1 MPLSVEHFKQAAA
14 QYPDAEA
21 LINLPEN
28 TGIISAKAPRMGI
41 LGIFSPKSY
50 FDELEKSRAIVS
62 DFKTALKEKYGRVIT
77 AFAFPLVLKNMS
89 ATSSLTSCR
98 VTTVLK
104 KAELMD
110 LLMQAIVDTITDE
123 QSEPEPADS
132 PFRNVPGEGQRIFS
146 KQTVQLIKNAYYE
159 CFEAA
164 FKATLQLSD
173 IDPRMLLAMNGARG
187 ALSMMRSQEAVQSD
201 LQRAGL
207 GDSSLFVSRHFPV
220 KAMLAAME
228 NNIEVNETI
237 LARFKT
243 PVPAQASYTRA
254 PQRSPSMAAAS
265 IATSSETST
274 PISEATPVSP
284 VQSAVR
290 IDDPEWNI

>member
-1 MPLSVEHFKQAAA
+1 MPLSVENFKQAAT
-14 QYPDAEA
+14 QHPDAEA

-28 TGIISAKAPRMGI
+28 TGIISAKAPRMGL
-41 LGIFSPKSY
+41 LGIFGVVSY

-62 DFKTALKEKYGRVIT
+62 DFKTALKEKYGKEIT
-77 AFAFPLVLKNMS
+77 DFVFSSTLEREAA
-89 ATSSLTSCR
+89 ASSLKSRT
-98 VTTVLK
+98 VTTVLQQ
-104 KAELMD
+104 AELLD
-110 LLMQAIVDTITDE
+110 LLNQAIVDTITDE

-132 PFRNVPGEGQRIFS
+132 PFRNVPGEGQHIFS

-164 FKATLQLSD
+164 FKAMFQRSD
-173 IDPRMLLAMNGARG
+173 INPHTLP
-187 ALSMMRSQEAVQSD
+187 SMSRSQEAVKSD

-207 GDSSLFVSRHFPV
+207 GDSSRFVSGYFPV
-220 KAMLAAME
+220 KAMQAAMRNNAE
-228 NNIEVNETI
+228 VNNIM
-237 LARFKT
+237 LAPLKP
-243 PVPAQASYTRA
+243 PVPARVGYTRA